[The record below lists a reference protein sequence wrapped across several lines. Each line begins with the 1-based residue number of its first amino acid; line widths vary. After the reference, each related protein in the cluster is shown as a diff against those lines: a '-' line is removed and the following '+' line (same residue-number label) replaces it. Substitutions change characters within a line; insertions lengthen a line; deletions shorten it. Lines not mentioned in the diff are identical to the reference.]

1 MDTGEVFAFV
11 ILVILVL
18 ASWVKAVGLE
28 NKADDPGD
36 PDVVYLDNLRSV
48 ARLVRAEHFATD
60 IYRQSGN
67 AYRD

>member
-28 NKADDPGD
+28 DQ
-36 PDVVYLDNLRSV
+36 LR
-48 ARLVRAEHFATD
+48 
-60 IYRQSGN
+60 
-67 AYRD
+67 